1 MAVEHWPPGALQG
14 WGLIGYMQDEV
25 EQSQLTQFPDPL
37 QPLQGLL
44 GMNFLIFTMPDLEQP
59 GLRSQEWVMAQG
71 RALELGDSRA
81 RAQEGW
87 RSQRWRVGP

>member
-1 MAVEHWPPGALQG
+1 
-14 WGLIGYMQDEV
+14 MQDEV

-59 GLRSQEWVMAQG
+59 SLRNQEWVTTQG
-71 RALELGDSRA
+71 RALELRDSRA
-81 RAQEGW
+81 RAWGRGVGW